1 LPDSQNL
8 TAMKKCSDRSENSPV
23 PSILF
28 KGLVKQALLEDIGE
42 GDVTTRSCVR
52 EDINGV
58 ARIVAKEDGV
68 LAGLFVAK
76 EVFKQID
83 ESMVFT
89 ATLEEGQAFSEGDTL
104 LTVEGRASSILMA
117 ERVALNFLQRLCG
130 IATLTR
136 KYVEEIDGLRCKI
149 VGTRKT
155 TPTLRCLEKYAV
167 RLGGGFNHRFCL
179 SDGVLIKDNHIAACG
194 SVTEAIS
201 RARMYAPHTLK
212 IEVEVTDF
220 DELKEALEAGADV
233 IMLDN
238 MTVSQLKEAVGLAR
252 SIRPDV
258 VLEASG
264 GVNLENVREIAATG
278 VDVVSSGTLTHSYKS
293 IDLSLK
299 LNII

>member
-1 LPDSQNL
+1 
-8 TAMKKCSDRSENSPV
+8 MKKCSDRSENSPV

-104 LTVEGRASSILMA
+104 LTIEGRASSILMA